1 MTEAKLL
8 VAAARRFYWRI
19 IGSPR
24 ERAEMERAK
33 SQEHVPL
40 AAIRAHL
47 TREREPAEVRIK
59 RERDATSRELLEL
72 TRARHT
78 AAILPMRRREG

>member
-1 MTEAKLL
+1 MTEARLML
-8 VAAARRFYWRI
+8 AAARRFYWRI

-24 ERAEMERAK
+24 ERAETARAG
-33 SQEHVPL
+33 SREHVPL
-40 AAIRAHL
+40 RAIRAHL
-47 TREREPAEVRIK
+47 GREREPAEVRIK
-59 RERDATSRELLEL
+59 REREATSRELLEL